1 MNMKPMHLFAS
12 LALTLLLTA
21 CPETYV
27 ADDFGSAP
35 VTLKATE
42 WEGTW
47 HPADDAN
54 EVFNFRVRDA
64 EKGLL
69 ELHEAAPKD
78 KTKKPEVFTLALRET
93 GTKTDSKLLFAI
105 LKDSTKTENGTLH
118 LLRRSDDKAFLLWAI
133 NQDAVTAAMKS
144 GELQGTSK
152 PDKDGPHHTLATDPA
167 NYPKLH
173 DPKFWKWTEPTVLIR
188 QGSTH

>member
-1 MNMKPMHLFAS
+1 MNTSVLRLAAS
-12 LALTLLLTA
+12 LALIVLLTA

-35 VTLKATE
+35 VKLKAAE
-42 WEGTW
+42 WEGSW
-47 HPADDAN
+47 HPADEAD
-54 EVFNFRVRDA
+54 EVFTFRVRDA
-64 EKGLL
+64 AQGLL
-69 ELHEAAPKD
+69 ELQEATPKD

-93 GTKTDSKLLFAI
+93 GTKADSKLLFAI
-105 LKDSTKTENGTLH
+105 LKDSAKTEKGTLH

-152 PDKDGPHHTLATDPA
+152 PDKDGPHLTLATDPA
-167 NYPKLH
+167 NYPKLL
-173 DPKFWKWTEPTVLIR
+173 DPKFWKWTEPSVMVR
-188 QGSTH
+188 SSPAR